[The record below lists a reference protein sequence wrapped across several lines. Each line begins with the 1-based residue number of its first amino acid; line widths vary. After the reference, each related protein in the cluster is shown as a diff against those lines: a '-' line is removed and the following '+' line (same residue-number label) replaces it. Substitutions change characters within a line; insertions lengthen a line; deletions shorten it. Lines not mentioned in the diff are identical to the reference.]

1 MAAKVRLLELRNTYK
16 WGGGPDKTI
25 LLSAEQHDR
34 KRVEVVVA
42 YVRDNKDQEF
52 QIGEKARTKG
62 LAFYEIEERS
72 KVDLSVLQKLYKII
86 AQHNINLIHAHDY
99 KSDLFAYLLRR
110 KVRQLRPALVST
122 MHGWALDGF
131 RGRVF
136 WRLDVSLMRKFDH
149 LIAVSHATKEQ
160 MVDAGIPTELIS
172 VVHNGIDTH
181 TWSPCQTNVAMRE
194 ALGLENAAPI
204 IGYVGR
210 VSAEKDLYSWLRAVA
225 LVATEC
231 PQARFV
237 LVGEGRNDSLL
248 AELRKIAAGLD
259 IADKVQ
265 FLGYRDNLPAIYAT
279 FDIFFLS
286 SLREG
291 ICNSLLEAMAMGIPV
306 VATDVGGTKEVIL
319 HERTGFLVS
328 SGNVEGM
335 AKAILRLVSNTVLR
349 KKLGLAGRKR
359 IEDDFSFRSRLSRI
373 ETLYEEIIEQ
383 RMALR
388 LERHLMSPE
397 NNR

>member
-1 MAAKVRLLELRNTYK
+1 MADKIRLLELRNTYK

-42 YVRDNKDQEF
+42 YVRDDKDKEF

-62 LAFYEIEERS
+62 LEFYEIEERS
-72 KVDLSVLQKLYKII
+72 KIDLGVLQKLSKIV
-86 AQHNINLIHAHDY
+86 AQHDINLIHAHDY

-110 KVRQLRPALVST
+110 KMRQLRPALIST

-131 RGRVF
+131 RGRVL
-136 WRLDVSLMRKFDH
+136 WRLDVSLMRTFDH
-149 LIAVSHATKEQ
+149 LIAVSRATKKQ

-181 TWSPCQTNVAMRE
+181 TWSPCQTNIAMRE
-194 ALGLENAAPI
+194 ALGLESAVPI

-210 VSAEKDLYSWLRAVA
+210 LSAEKDLYSWLRAVA
-225 LVATEC
+225 LVATEY
-231 PQARFV
+231 PQAQFV
-237 LVGEGRNDSLL
+237 IVGEGRNDRLL
-248 AELRKIAAGLD
+248 AELRKMAAGLD
-259 IADKVQ
+259 IADKVK
-265 FLGYRDNLPAIYAT
+265 FLGYRDNLPAIYAI

-306 VATDVGGTKEVIL
+306 VATDVGGTKELVIDGQ
-319 HERTGFLVS
+319 TGYMVPNGDF
-328 SGNVEGM
+328 EAM
-335 AKAILRLVSNTVLR
+335 AQSLLRLASNAGLR
-349 KKLGLAGRKR
+349 KELGIAGRKR
-359 IEDDFSFRSRLSRI
+359 IEDKFSFRCRLSRV
-373 ETLYEEIIEQ
+373 ETLYERIIEQ
-383 RMALR
+383 RTAPR
-388 LERHLMSPE
+388 LERHLVISAE
-397 NNR
+397 